1 MKVLI
6 ATEKPFAKV
15 AVDGIRQEIEGA
27 GYELTLLEKYTEKAQ
42 LLEAVKD
49 ADAVIILTEWN
60 QFRGL
65 DLELLKKQMRGN
77 LFADFRNIYDR
88 SLVEQAGFAYIGVGR

>member
-1 MKVLI
+1 M
-6 ATEKPFAKV
+6 
-15 AVDGIRQEIEGA
+15 
-27 GYELTLLEKYTEKAQ
+27 
-42 LLEAVKD
+42 
-49 ADAVIILTEWN
+49 IILTEWN

-88 SLVEQAGFAYIGVGR
+88 SLVKQAGFTYIGVGR